1 MDSVTMLNIVG
12 QYGLAGFAVYLMYK
26 LMCKYVRDLTK
37 ILSEKMDALQKEI
50 RLLRE
55 DMKNNNEKGDG

>member
-1 MDSVTMLNIVG
+1 MDSVTLLNIIG

-26 LMCKYVRDLTK
+26 LMCKYVRDFMRVLG
-37 ILSEKMDALQKEI
+37 EKMDALQNEI

-55 DMKNNNEKGDG
+55 DMKNNNEKGVS